1 MKIYRSDSLTT
12 NRPPEDSFTGDVN
25 ISTYFRRAAPSRLVG
40 AIATFAPGARTPWKV
55 NPLGQTL
62 IVTSGIGWAQSEGE
76 EIVEIRVGDLIW
88 FSPGQ
93 KHWEGATLDQ
103 AMTYV
108 AIQEEGDGQA
118 IEFTGKVTDEEYQQ
132 GPGQG

>member
-1 MKIYRSDSLTT
+1 MKIYRPDNLPT

-88 FSPGQ
+88 FPPGQ
-93 KHWEGATLDQ
+93 KHWEGATPHH

-108 AIQEEGDGQA
+108 AIQEEGDGQG
-118 IEFTGKVTDEEYQQ
+118 IKFIGKVTDEEYLKGHKQD
-132 GPGQG
+132 

>member
-1 MKIYRSDSLTT
+1 MKIYRPDSLP
-12 NRPPEDSFTGDVN
+12 NNKPPEDSFTGDVT
-25 ISTYFRRAAPSRLVG
+25 ISIYFRRAAPSRLVG

-118 IEFTGKVTDEEYQQ
+118 IEFTGKVTDEEYQK
-132 GPGQG
+132 GPSQE